1 MTSQTERNAT
11 VTLPGGRTLSYLLL
25 GADSG
30 PVVVVLDGPC
40 SRGLGR
46 ATAPT
51 ARELGIRLVIPDRP
65 GSHGSTPQPG
75 RRIADWPADLLAL
88 LEALGVELA
97 GILTQSGGTPYGIAV
112 AAAAGERTT
121 GFALLGALAPLND
134 PAARREAGRQLRTGA
149 FLARRLP
156 FLLRAGL
163 GRAERK
169 LPDSAIAQLPEHE
182 RQLLDDPWIRDI
194 HLRTSAEILGNPD
207 ALIEEIRLLS
217 QPWGITPPAAGT
229 IPTAL
234 WTGELDTTHP
244 PSHAR
249 RVAGLLGGNP
259 PVTVVPSAAT
269 FGLIDIFPDAL
280 RLAANLRTG

>member
-1 MTSQTERNAT
+1 MASQTELNT
-11 VTLPGGRTLSYLLL
+11 TITLRDGRKLSYLLE
-25 GADSG
+25 GADGG
-30 PVVVVLDGPC
+30 PVVVVLDGPG

-65 GSHGSTPQPG
+65 GSHDSTPQPG
-75 RRIADWPADLLAL
+75 RRIADWPADHLAL
-88 LEALGVELA
+88 LEALGVERA

-112 AAAAGERTT
+112 AAATAERTT
-121 GFALLGALAPLND
+121 GLALLGALAPLSD
-134 PAARREAGRQLRTGA
+134 PAARREAGKQLRTGA

-163 GRAERK
+163 NRAARK

-182 RQLLDDPWIRDI
+182 RHYMDDPWIRDI

-207 ALIEEIRLLS
+207 ALIDEIRLLD
-217 QPWGITPPAAGT
+217 QAWGITPPPAGT

-244 PSHAR
+244 PAHAR
-249 RVAGLLGGNP
+249 RVAGLLGGDP
-259 PVTVVPSAAT
+259 PVTVVPGAAT
-269 FGLIDIFPDAL
+269 FGLLEIFPDAL
-280 RLAANLRTG
+280 RLAAGISDS